1 MKNQSTPTALK
12 VSGYASL
19 FGQRDLSG
27 DIVKRGA
34 FAASLLAQSG
44 RRFPMLLGH
53 DTKKPVGVW
62 DRVTEDARGLYVEGR
77 IFSGTKRADHALRLV
92 MEEAVSGLSIGYRAV
107 RHERLSAGRTLI
119 EIDLFEISLVA
130 FPMLRDAR
138 ISHIKIIT
146 SGDSDE

>member
-1 MKNQSTPTALK
+1 MKNQSTPAALR

-27 DIVKRGA
+27 DVVRRGA
-34 FAASLLAQSG
+34 FAGSLLAQSS

-138 ISHIKIIT
+138 ITHIHI
-146 SGDSDE
+146 SPEGDSDE